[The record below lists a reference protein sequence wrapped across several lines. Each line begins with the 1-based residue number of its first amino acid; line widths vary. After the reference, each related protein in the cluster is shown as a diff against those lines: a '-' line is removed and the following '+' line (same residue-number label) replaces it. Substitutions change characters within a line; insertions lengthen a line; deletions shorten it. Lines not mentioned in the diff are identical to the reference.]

1 MGWCAIDFCNN
12 VWRLFKKYV
21 PEDQQKIIANKL
33 IEMFQEYDM
42 DDMCGDSEVEIDADI
57 KYEDEDEDEDEDE

>member
-12 VWRLFKKYV
+12 VWSLFKKYV
-21 PEDQQKIIANKL
+21 PAKQQKTVARKL

-57 KYEDEDEDEDEDE
+57 TYDDEDE

>member
-12 VWRLFKKYV
+12 VWSLFKKYV
-21 PEDQQKIIANKL
+21 PVKHQKTIARKL

-57 KYEDEDEDEDEDE
+57 TYDDEDE